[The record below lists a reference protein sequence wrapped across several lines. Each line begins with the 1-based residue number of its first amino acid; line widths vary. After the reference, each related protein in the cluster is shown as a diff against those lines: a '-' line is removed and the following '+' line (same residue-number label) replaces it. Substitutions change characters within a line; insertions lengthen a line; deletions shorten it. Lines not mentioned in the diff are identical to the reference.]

1 MPQHKGAV
9 RRVRLS
15 EKRRS
20 ANKGTKVELRKM
32 LKEFDGAETKS
43 AESLRAIQSRL
54 DKLAKKGLIHK
65 NYTANKMS
73 KLAKSVKAQ
82 PVKAKA

>member
-15 EKRRS
+15 EKRKS
-20 ANKGTKVELRKM
+20 ANKGQKVALRKM
-32 LKEFDGAETKS
+32 VKEFTGAET
-43 AESLRAIQSRL
+43 AEGAKALQSRL

-65 NYTANKMS
+65 NFAANRKS
-73 KLAKSVKAQ
+73 QIAKAVA
-82 PVKAKA
+82 KAKATA

>member
-1 MPQHKGAV
+1 MPQHKGAI

-20 ANKGTKVELRKM
+20 ANKGSKIELRKM
-32 LKEFDGAETKS
+32 VKEFEGAETKS
-43 AESLRAIQSRL
+43 AESVRALQSKL

-65 NYTANKMS
+65 NYAANKKS
-73 KLAKSVKAQ
+73 KLAKAAS
-82 PVKAKA
+82 

>member
-20 ANKGTKVELRKM
+20 ENKGQKVELRKL
-32 LKEFDGAETKS
+32 LKDFQATE
-43 AESLRAIQSRL
+43 
-54 DKLAKKGLIHK
+54 AKTPEQVKGLQSKLDRLASKGLVHK
-65 NYTANKMS
+65 NFAANKKS
-73 KLAKSVKAQ
+73 QIARAAAVAK
-82 PVKAKA
+82 